1 MRSRNTRSGRSTRTF
16 FLEELEGRI
25 VLATPPGSLPPIIS
39 GFPQEVVAPGGQSQ
53 PLPFFVSDP
62 QGDLVEVTAA
72 VSNANPA
79 GALSNTDIVLSGL
92 HDTRTVQIFD
102 TEDVIGTA
110 TVTLTAYTPATRL
123 RAQTSFTVA
132 LDIAPTVSLPQG
144 YSYSQPAGQF
154 PLTIPVTASSP
165 ESLPLTR
172 TATASFSSLL
182 YNEDQQYLFT
192 GVGYF
197 TAGAPAYVLHSV
209 VSGPGVAGYYL
220 LRPSDGAL
228 FPYDGSGTY
237 DNTLSGTPIATLGAN
252 VYADPT
258 LLLNAQPPADY
269 VTLQALEQQ
278 YQFTG
283 VGYFVAGAGAY
294 VLQSPVAGPGV
305 GGYYLIR
312 PSDGALFAYDGSGNY
327 YHTFTNN
334 TPLAT
339 LGSNLYNFPDELTD
353 AQASPTLYSQLYQV
367 EQQLDLQ
374 ELNGSYYTNTY
385 GNQAEWLYSPVANQ
399 YGEHWYT
406 LILSNNQSV
415 LTAWEGYQDSSVGA
429 VVATFNTAAV
439 YDTPSL
445 LTTAKFAPEPPAG
458 TASIDNSGNLVV
470 NLPSSGYVGTFQATV
485 NVSDGVATTSQTVTV
500 TDTDT
505 APTITVTSG
514 STPIP
519 QGGNQTLVAGGFP
532 VSDTVTTTDVDGGT
546 VTASASVASYSMPY
560 SLQQQYQFTGLGYF
574 TASSTAY
581 VLTAANNNAFGN
593 PYYLLSTTGGL
604 YAYDGSG
611 SYAHTFANVTPL
623 ANLGAGFYD
632 DPTQLTNAQAPTNYT
647 NLYTAQQQYQ
657 FTGLGYFTA
666 GATAY
671 VLHSNASGAGFE
683 GYYLLTANGTLY
695 AYDGSGSYAHTIAN
709 SANVVASFEPAVYAN
724 PSLLLGAR
732 AAPALYSQLAQDE
745 LQYDMQEFQGSFY
758 TGLRGNG
765 AKWLYSLVPNQ
776 YGQHWYTLVLANGGS
791 QTLLYAWDG
800 GNSSIPAGGT
810 PLDTYDSS
818 VYADPTLLLDA
829 KSPAAASGVT
839 AMLSGGTLTLNAP
852 TSFAGTFQ
860 VTVTATD
867 GSLTTTQTFQVTAT
881 DPTPAAII
889 DPAAAQAA
897 VALLTT
903 PGTGDVGNDPVTHLP
918 DPGSGFVA

>member
-1 MRSRNTRSGRSTRTF
+1 M
-16 FLEELEGRI
+16 
-25 VLATPPGSLPPIIS
+25 PPIIS
-39 GFPQEVVAPGGQSQ
+39 GFPEEVVAPGGQSQ

-62 QGDLVEVTAA
+62 QEDAVEVTAA

-79 GALSNTDIVLSGL
+79 GALSNTDLVLSGFG
-92 HDTRTVQIFD
+92 DTRTLQIFD
-102 TEDVIGTA
+102 AEDVIGTA
-110 TVTLTAYTPATRL
+110 TVTLTVFTPVTRL

-132 LDIAPTVSLPQG
+132 LDIAPTVSLPRG
-144 YSYSQPAGQF
+144 YSYSQASNQF
-154 PLTIPVTASSP
+154 PLTIPVDASSP
-165 ESLPLTR
+165 ENRSLTLT
-172 TATASFSSLL
+172 ASASFSSPL
-182 YNEDQQYLFT
+182 YNEEQQYLFT

-209 VSGPGVAGYYL
+209 VSGPGVGGYYL
-220 LRPSDGAL
+220 LRPADGAL

-237 DNTLSGTPIATLGAN
+237 VNTVSGTPLATLGAN

-294 VLQSPVAGPGV
+294 VLQSAVAGPGV

-353 AQASPTLYSQLYQV
+353 ARASPALYSQLYQV

-374 ELNGSYYTNTY
+374 ELDGSYYTNTY

-406 LILSNNQSV
+406 LILSGGQSV
-415 LTAWEGYQDSSVGA
+415 LTAWEGYQDSTVGT
-429 VVATFNTAAV
+429 VVAAFNTPAV

-445 LTTAKFAPEPPAG
+445 LTTAQFLPEPAAG

-470 NLPSSGYVGTFQATV
+470 NLPTGGYVGTFQATV

-500 TDTDT
+500 TSTDT
-505 APTITVTSG
+505 APTITVTSA
-514 STPIP
+514 STTIP
-519 QGGNQTLVAGGFP
+519 QGGTQTLAAGSFP
-532 VSDTVTTTDVDGGT
+532 VSDTVTTMDADGGT
-546 VTASASVASYSMPY
+546 VTASASVASYSLPF

-574 TASSTAY
+574 TAGSTAY
-581 VLTAANNNAFGN
+581 VLTAANNNSYGN

-647 NLYTAQQQYQ
+647 NLYTVQQQYQ
-657 FTGLGYFTA
+657 FTGPGYFTA

-671 VLHSNASGAGFE
+671 VLHSNAAGAGFE

-695 AYDGSGSYAHTIAN
+695 AYDGSGSYAHAIAN

-765 AKWLYSLVPNQ
+765 AKWLYSPVPNS
-776 YGQHWYTLVLANGGS
+776 YGQHWYTLVLSNGGS
-791 QTLLYAWDG
+791 QALLYAWDG
-800 GNSSIPAGGT
+800 GNSSIPAGST
-810 PLDTYDSS
+810 PLDTLDPS

-829 KSPAAASGVT
+829 KAPVAASGVT
-839 AMLSGGTLTLNAP
+839 AMLSNGTLTLNAP
-852 TSFAGTFQ
+852 ASFAGTFQ
-860 VTVTATD
+860 VTVTASD

-881 DPTPAAII
+881 DPAPAVMLNQ
-889 DPAAAQAA
+889 AAAQAIA
-897 VALLTT
+897 ALQTT
-903 PGTGDVGNDPVTHLP
+903 PGAGG
-918 DPGSGFVA
+918 PGSAADTRKPTSEGSLFFL